1 VSDRARTGSHPKP
14 ALDTLLGEDA
24 LAPLIRRARWLDTLS
39 RHLHARLPFP
49 LNQHARLGNIE
60 GETLVYLVD
69 APVWHARLRLS
80 SERLLEAAR
89 GIGLQVTNVR
99 IRTSRQPF
107 DPHTRA
113 METIDARMRDAH
125 GITPVETRALAQINA
140 LFGGRQGARDPAI
153 SANAP
158 RAASRVASITA

>member
-99 IRTSRQPF
+99 IRISRQPF

-125 GITPVETRALAQINA
+125 GTSSREADALADARALLGMGEGGQAPITP
-140 LFGGRQGARDPAI
+140 
-153 SANAP
+153 
-158 RAASRVASITA
+158 ASPRVARSPS